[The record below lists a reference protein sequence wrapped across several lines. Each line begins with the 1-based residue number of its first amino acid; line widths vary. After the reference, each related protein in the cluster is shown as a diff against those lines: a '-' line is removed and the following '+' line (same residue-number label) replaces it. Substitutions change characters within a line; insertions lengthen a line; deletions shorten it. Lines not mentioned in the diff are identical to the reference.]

1 MRASFVW
8 FAIVTCGF
16 AAETG
21 ATDPKLL
28 WTGPGVN
35 LLGGP
40 SRDGKI
46 LSYVDPATRNL
57 SIREFSTGQ
66 TRTLTHQQGGE
77 FAYFSSIS
85 RDSRKVAYA
94 WFNSAGFY
102 ELRVIGADGRRSP
115 ASSSAT
121 RKPDLSS
128 PAPGR
133 RTTVTFS
140 PCSSAKTTAVRS
152 RSSPLTADLRKS
164 CAP

>member
-21 ATDPKLL
+21 ATDPKPL

-57 SIREFSTGQ
+57 AIREFSTGQ

-77 FAYFSSIS
+77 FAVLLLHLS
-85 RDSRKVAYA
+85 RLPQSR
-94 WFNSAGFY
+94 
-102 ELRVIGADGRRSP
+102 LRVVQLGRV
-115 ASSSAT
+115 
-121 RKPDLSS
+121 L
-128 PAPGR
+128 
-133 RTTVTFS
+133 
-140 PCSSAKTTAVRS
+140 
-152 RSSPLTADLRKS
+152 
-164 CAP
+164 